1 MKCIDIKNC
10 PIRKFFQILGSKWA
24 FLIILELK
32 TTKRYGEIKKAI
44 PDVSEKMLIEKL
56 KLLRKHGLVLRKN
69 YNEIPPRVEYSL
81 TESGREIIKLAPLL
95 MKIGKNL

>member
-1 MKCIDIKNC
+1 MKCVDIKNC

-24 FLIILELK
+24 FLIILELQ

-56 KLLRKHGLVLRKN
+56 KLLEKHDLILRKN
-69 YNEIPPRVEYSL
+69 YNEIPPKVEYSL
-81 TESGREIIKLAPLL
+81 TKSGREIINLAPLL
-95 MKIGKNL
+95 VKIGKNL